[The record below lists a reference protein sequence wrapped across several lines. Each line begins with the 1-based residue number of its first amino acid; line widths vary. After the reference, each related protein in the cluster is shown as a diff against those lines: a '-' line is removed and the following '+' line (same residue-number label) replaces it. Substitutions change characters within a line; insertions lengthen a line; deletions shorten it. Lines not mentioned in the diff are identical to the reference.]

1 MAEAIGR
8 DETLRLACYGAPGG
22 RVDREVRQLRQ
33 TLLAALGGFLVLLAT
48 SPLARAGSLEDAV
61 LEEVNFARTHPAD
74 YAREL
79 RGEQVS
85 GHRGRGWSTLAD
97 QDSDALDEAIDFLER
112 QAPLPALRGDGR
124 LAASAFDH
132 ASVQGPRGELG
143 HGGPG
148 GATFSQRL
156 KREGVW
162 AGLAAEA
169 ISYGYD
175 SPRDVVRQLVID
187 SGVPSRGHRR
197 DIFGRSYQVAGVSC
211 ARHAL
216 WGAMCVIDFAGALVA
231 R

>member
-1 MAEAIGR
+1 MPKHLLSAAACAVLTLVAI
-8 DETLRLACYGAPGG
+8 A
-22 RVDREVRQLRQ
+22 
-33 TLLAALGGFLVLLAT
+33 
-48 SPLARAGSLEDAV
+48 PLARAASLEDAV

-79 RGEQVS
+79 RDEQVS
-85 GHRGRGWSTLAD
+85 GHRGRGWSTVAD
-97 QDSDALDEAIDFLER
+97 QDPDALDEAIDFLER
-112 QAPLPALRGDGR
+112 QAPLPPLRGDGR

-148 GATFSQRL
+148 GVTFSQRL

-187 SGVPSRGHRR
+187 SGVPNRGHRG
-197 DIFGRSYQVAGVSC
+197 DIFGRAYQVAGVSC

>member
-1 MAEAIGR
+1 M
-8 DETLRLACYGAPGG
+8 
-22 RVDREVRQLRQ
+22 RQ
-33 TLLAALGGFLVLLAT
+33 TLFAALGGLLILAAT
-48 SPLARAGSLEDAV
+48 APDARAGALEDAV

-79 RGEQVS
+79 RDEQIS
-85 GHRGRGWSTLAD
+85 GHRGRGWSALAD
-97 QDSDALDEAIDFLER
+97 QDPDALDEAIDFLQR
-112 QAPLPALRGDGR
+112 QAPLPPLRGDGR

-143 HGGPG
+143 HAGPG
-148 GATFSQRL
+148 GVTFSQRL

-187 SGVPSRGHRR
+187 SGVANRGHRG
-197 DIFGRSYQVAGVSC
+197 DIFGRGYQAAGVSC
-211 ARHAL
+211 AHHAL
-216 WGAMCVIDFAGALVA
+216 WGAMCVIDFAGALVV

>member
-1 MAEAIGR
+1 MGASMPN
-8 DETLRLACYGAPGG
+8 RLFYAAACVA
-22 RVDREVRQLRQ
+22 
-33 TLLAALGGFLVLLAT
+33 VLLTAFA
-48 SPLARAGSLEDAV
+48 PHAFAGTLEDGV

-79 RGEQVS
+79 RDEQIS
-85 GHRGRGWSTLAD
+85 GHRGRGYSTVAD
-97 QDSDALDEAIDFLER
+97 QDPEALDEAIDFLER
-112 QAPLPALRGDGR
+112 QPPLPPLRGDGR
-124 LAASAFDH
+124 LAACAFDH
-132 ASVQGPRGELG
+132 SSVQGPRGELG
-143 HGGPG
+143 HGGPRG
-148 GATFSQRL
+148 VTFSQRL

-169 ISYGYD
+169 ISYGYE

-187 SGVPSRGHRR
+187 SGVANRGHRR